1 MTNEQMER
9 KMEFIVETLARVAVN
24 DEKHDLRLSR
34 LERIAKLMVGA
45 GLRERRA
52 QREKHSAFD
61 DQFSQVNIALKELAE
76 AQRRTEES
84 IAHTDK
90 RLDALIDFVR
100 QQQNGRSNN

>member
-52 QREKHSAFD
+52 RREGDERLENAVTEAD
-61 DQFSQVNIALKELAE
+61 ERLKNAG
-76 AQRRTEES
+76 RR
-84 IAHTDK
+84 
-90 RLDALIDFVR
+90 
-100 QQQNGRSNN
+100 